1 MDKLKLKE
9 VLIILKYDLD
19 NFYNKAYN
27 KNYTNKILLKKNYD
41 NTCDQLNNEIK
52 FFKENKGK
60 YDKSIYVNDDLLNKK
75 LNIELKK
82 IVDSC
87 KHNIMKMIKDTQ
99 SEMIENEIIEKN
111 ELDAELFLDN
121 MLDTLDLGI
130 VGIFGGK
137 IEIF

>member
-1 MDKLKLKE
+1 MDKSKLKE

-19 NFYNKAYN
+19 NFYNKAYS
-27 KNYTNKILLKKNYD
+27 KNYTNKTLLKKNYD
-41 NTCDQLNNEIK
+41 NAFTQLNNEMK
-52 FFKENKGK
+52 FFKENTGK
-60 YDKSIYVNDDLLNKK
+60 YDKSIYADDDLLNKK